1 LKAGNRLRD
10 DSRKVGSGDI
20 FFAVPC
26 LDGSEKAHALEALE
40 KGASSVVS
48 TLPAPKGF
56 EDRWASVN
64 DVIFTRYLFAKEHF
78 GNPFSK
84 LNCYAV
90 TGSNGKTSCA
100 FMMNAV
106 LRAAGKKTALLS
118 TIHNLIDDKKEDAH
132 LTTPGFLELYEFAYR
147 AVEAGCTELVME
159 VSSHALVQGRVM
171 GIHYKAALFTNLS
184 HDHLDFH
191 GTMENYYQAKKLL
204 FISEL
209 LGKGIGIINIDN
221 SYGNR
226 LYGELFFKERVG
238 VSKKQFKISSNEKGI
253 KIDNVKI
260 SLFGEHNV
268 ENTMLIIEWAREINI
283 PESTLTSALEN
294 IHVPGRFEVVHN
306 KSGKIAI
313 VDYAHTPDALERT
326 LVAARK
332 ICRKN
337 LLLVFGCGGDRDK
350 TKRPEMGAIAEKL
363 ADKIWVTSDNPR
375 TEEPEQILK
384 DIENGFS
391 AKKYN
396 KIADRKEAIKEASLA
411 LQNGDILVV
420 AGKGHEDYQIIGKE
434 KHHFSDKEVLIE
446 VLSG

>member
-1 LKAGNRLRD
+1 LKVGNRLRD
-10 DSRKVGSGDI
+10 DSRKVGDGDI
-20 FFAVPC
+20 FFAIPC

-48 TLPAPKGF
+48 ALPAPKGY
-56 EDRWASVN
+56 EDKWACVN
-64 DVIFTRYLFAKEHF
+64 DVVFTRYLFAKENL

-118 TIHNLIDDKKEDAH
+118 TIYNLIDGKKEDAY
-132 LTTPGFLELYEFAYR
+132 LTTPGFLELYEFASR
-147 AVEAGCTELVME
+147 AIEAGCTELVME

-171 GIHYKAALFTNLS
+171 GISYKAALFTNLS

-209 LGKGIGIINIDN
+209 LGTGTGFINIDN
-221 SYGNR
+221 SYGHR
-226 LYGELFFKERVG
+226 LYGELFFRERVG
-238 VSKKQFKISSNEKGI
+238 VSKKQFKISSTENGI
-253 KIDNVKI
+253 RIDNVNV
-260 SLFGEHNV
+260 SLFGEHNA
-268 ENTMLIIEWAREINI
+268 ENAMLIIEWAREMNFT
-283 PESTLTSALEN
+283 ETALATALES
-294 IHVPGRFEVVHN
+294 ISVPGRFEVVHN
-306 KSGKIAI
+306 KNGKMAI

-332 ICRKN
+332 ICKGN

-350 TKRPEMGAIAEKL
+350 TKRPEMSAIAEKL
-363 ADKIWVTSDNPR
+363 ADKIWLTSDNPR
-375 TEEPEQILK
+375 TENPEQILNEVEAGMLLGK
-384 DIENGFS
+384 H
-391 AKKYN
+391 KRQ
-396 KIADRKEAIKEASLA
+396 ADRKIAIKEAVLA
-411 LQNGDILVV
+411 MQSGDVLVV

-434 KHHFSDKEVLIE
+434 KHHFSDKEVLID
-446 VLSG
+446 VF